1 MEFRELP
8 RGLPGSPERSGN
20 APRALWMD
28 PATVASHDFW
38 RYEPGKVF
46 LGTSQGQPIGIRDN
60 RHMLT
65 IAGSRAG
72 KGTSAIVPNL
82 LLYPGSV
89 LVLDPKG
96 ENATLTAER
105 RGQGRD
111 IPAGGMDHDVFVI
124 DPFGI
129 AKVDDVYRAGF
140 NPLDDLD
147 LQSDAFID
155 ECDAIADALVI
166 QEGKGNNSYFYD
178 VARLVLRGY
187 IAWVAA
193 HADIEDR
200 SLIEVKRL
208 LFLPR
213 VEITDENREK
223 MMELFADVPDVN
235 DPKLIFN
242 QLNHL
247 MMQDEDFAY
256 GVPFQAASMLASLDG
271 RVFGSVISTIQNQ
284 IGFLSSPP
292 MSRTFAGD
300 GRMPDLAAW
309 KHGGQ
314 SVYLCLPAGRLHRH
328 SRFFRLFVN
337 RLLNAIE
344 ADETVPDT
352 PALMILDEM
361 HVLGHMSA
369 LETAAGLIAG
379 FGVRIWSIWQ
389 DLAQLM
395 HIYDK
400 RWETFL
406 GNASVFQTFGLNDLS
421 SLEYVSKRLGTSS
434 TLTVS
439 QSEQNVTQAAQ
450 GFSAQSQS
458 IQASPLLAPEEVAE
472 FFSRQSGNQLIIYPG
487 PSPIFLERLPYYA
500 SFFDN
505 VRSPE

>member
-1 MEFRELP
+1 
-8 RGLPGSPERSGN
+8 
-20 APRALWMD
+20 
-28 PATVASHDFW
+28 
-38 RYEPGKVF
+38 
-46 LGTSQGQPIGIRDN
+46 
-60 RHMLT
+60 
-65 IAGSRAG
+65 
-72 KGTSAIVPNL
+72 
-82 LLYPGSV
+82 
-89 LVLDPKG
+89 
-96 ENATLTAER
+96 
-105 RGQGRD
+105 
-111 IPAGGMDHDVFVI
+111 
-124 DPFGI
+124 
-129 AKVDDVYRAGF
+129 
-140 NPLDDLD
+140 
-147 LQSDAFID
+147 
-155 ECDAIADALVI
+155 
-166 QEGKGNNSYFYD
+166 
-178 VARLVLRGY
+178 
-187 IAWVAA
+187 
-193 HADIEDR
+193 
-200 SLIEVKRL
+200 
-208 LFLPR
+208 
-213 VEITDENREK
+213 
-223 MMELFADVPDVN
+223 
-235 DPKLIFN
+235 
-242 QLNHL
+242 
-247 MMQDEDFAY
+247 
-256 GVPFQAASMLASLDG
+256 
-271 RVFGSVISTIQNQ
+271 
-284 IGFLSSPP
+284 
-292 MSRTFAGD
+292 
-300 GRMPDLAAW
+300 MPDLAAW